1 MRPLVNRTT
10 SVDVQIREARMLTI
24 GGFLARFTGTER
36 HKEGAVV
43 TVRVSDKTHE
53 DPGERDRQHREAMR
67 RGVDELVAELNGERR
82 SLPTQSNA

>member
-24 GGFLARFTGTER
+24 GGFLARFTSTER
-36 HKEGAVV
+36 HKKGAIA
-43 TVRVSDKTHE
+43 TVRVSDAMPQ
-53 DPGERDRQHREAMR
+53 DPAERERQHWEAMR